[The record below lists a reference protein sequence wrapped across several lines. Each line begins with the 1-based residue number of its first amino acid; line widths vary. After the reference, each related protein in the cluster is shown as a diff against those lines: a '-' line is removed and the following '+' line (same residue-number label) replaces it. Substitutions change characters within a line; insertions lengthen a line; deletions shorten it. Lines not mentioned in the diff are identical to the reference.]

1 MDTTVYTT
9 NRINIKPTMK
19 KEVSIKLEVEGR
31 LIEERWFRTMS
42 EKDYERIIVFIY
54 KYFTKS
60 MD

>member
-1 MDTTVYTT
+1 
-9 NRINIKPTMK
+9 MK
-19 KEVSIKLEVEGR
+19 KDVTIKLEVEGE
-31 LIEERWFRTMS
+31 LKEERWFRTMS